1 MSNKWETRGIRE
13 ERPSVKNITSQ
24 VVISLRS
31 DDDDDGDVDVDSN
44 HKFATI
50 ATVINGIW

>member
-1 MSNKWETRGIRE
+1 M
-13 ERPSVKNITSQ
+13 KNITSQ

-44 HKFATI
+44 HKFPTI
-50 ATVINGIW
+50 ATMIIGIW